1 MTPAWAYAPR
11 PMPDAPLTTA
21 PPLPEHPMRRGALRW
36 LLLGFSWMCL
46 GFIAWMLL
54 PTMPLLGGVLL
65 AGGCGFV
72 ALALWWRRL
81 ADGVVRNNAA
91 HDLLTRGRFDEAHAL
106 LDAIPARDLRG
117 LVGLAVFAQRAYLHF
132 LTGDARGGL
141 AFADRALALPLPWVG
156 RSNARQQ
163 RAAVRANRA
172 LMRAAVDDAA
182 GAAADADAVEHCVE
196 AQPVSRATAA
206 LARAVAFARADD
218 RAALVDTLRRAQPR
232 FVQLM
237 GREATL
243 ARTLARLAAV
253 PTGSAYRAPAGHAEA
268 LSEVGR
274 WVAGVVP
281 QGARWAPRAGAVGA
295 AVEASR
301 LPVATDAGMARV
313 VASRAAAKRRA
324 RKELRWPAAL
334 WVSGMAALGGWLV
347 TRFGGLSASLGLGAA
362 LVLSVVGLVRRHRGL
377 DAALRAART
386 LTADGRD
393 AEAEALLQPLR
404 KKAPLAYAC
413 VALLDL
419 AEHAERRNDPAAALA
434 LCDEALGMLE
444 QQPNLKATLSDIHRP
459 SLMAL
464 RARALAATGDV
475 ESALAEL
482 SLLAHEHPAFPYA
495 TGSALAVHAMV
506 ALRQGDRPLA
516 RALAA
521 SRTPDLR
528 LPPHVATLLDLLA
541 GEAGHFEAEGEL
553 GRIEAELS
561 AQPGV
566 RAWIEGLAP
575 GLTPGSMTAPVRIA
589 DDAPTAATTGHETDA
604 HTADAA
610 PRRRNG

>member
-1 MTPAWAYAPR
+1 MS
-11 PMPDAPLTTA
+11 DAPPTTA

-54 PTMPLLGGVLL
+54 PAMPLLGGLL
-65 AGGCGFV
+65 FAAGAAFV

-106 LDAIPARDLRG
+106 LDAIPARHLTG

-141 AFADRALALPLPWVG
+141 AFADKALALPLPWVG

-163 RAAVRANRA
+163 QAAVRANRA
-172 LMRAAVDDAA
+172 LMRAALGDTA
-182 GAAADADAVEHCVE
+182 GTVADADAVEDCVE

-218 RAALVDTLRRAQPR
+218 RAALVDTLRSAQPR

-243 ARTLARLAAV
+243 ARTLARLAAA

-281 QGARWAPRAGAVGA
+281 QAARWAPRAGAVGA

-324 RKELRWPAAL
+324 RKEAGWPAAL
-334 WVSGMAALGGWLV
+334 WVTGMAALGGWLV
-347 TRFGGLSASLGLGAA
+347 TRFGGLSPSLGLAAA
-362 LVLSVVGLVRRHRGL
+362 LVLSVVAVVQRHRGL
-377 DAALRAART
+377 DAALRTART
-386 LTADGRD
+386 LAAEGRVD
-393 AEAEALLQPLR
+393 EAEALLQPLR

-482 SLLAHEHPAFPYA
+482 ALLAHEHPAFPYA
-495 TGSALAVHAMV
+495 TSSALAVHAMV

-566 RAWIEGLAP
+566 RAWIEGLGPGLAP
-575 GLTPGSMTAPVRIA
+575 GSTTAPVRIA
-589 DDAPTAATTGHETDA
+589 DDAPTDATTGHATDA
-604 HTADAA
+604 HTEDAA
-610 PRRRNG
+610 PRRRYG